1 MELLIDGF
9 KLLVIGMG
17 WVFLF
22 LTLMIVVMGVVS
34 KVVAPFAHILEK
46 APTIAKKKKVQA
58 TTSGDAAMVAAA
70 TAAVQMHRR
79 RGSSL

>member
-22 LTLMIVVMGVVS
+22 LTLMILLMWVVS
-34 KVVAPFAHILEK
+34 KVVAPYAHLLEK
-46 APTIAKKKKVQA
+46 APTAAKKKKPLA
-58 TTSGDAAMVAAA
+58 TISEDAAMV
-70 TAAVQMHRR
+70 
-79 RGSSL
+79 

>member
-22 LTLMIVVMGVVS
+22 LTLMIVVMELLS
-34 KVVAPFAHILEK
+34 KVVTPYAHILEK
-46 APTIAKKKKVQA
+46 PLAPVKKKKVSA
-58 TTSGDAAMVAAA
+58 KISDDAAMVAAA
-70 TAAVQMHRR
+70 TAAVQLHRER
-79 RGSSL
+79 RG